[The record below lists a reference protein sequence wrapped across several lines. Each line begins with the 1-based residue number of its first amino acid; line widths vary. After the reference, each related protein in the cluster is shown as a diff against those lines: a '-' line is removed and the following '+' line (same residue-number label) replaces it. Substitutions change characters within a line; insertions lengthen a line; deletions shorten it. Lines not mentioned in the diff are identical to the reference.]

1 MPAEITF
8 HKNILNNNPSD
19 AATVIDHKD
28 EENNAHGKEGIGFY
42 GLSHGLSVPVGS
54 VQNTTWVTNE
64 AGTYSG
70 PQLNNTARVSD
81 GTSSVA
87 GTVSVNAASAINLDQ
102 LPNYLCPLNIRF
114 SNDDAVRVQ
123 ECKLMI
129 FDKNQTSNPASGVTT
144 YVYEARHPADGQGST
159 IPQLNHRGRTEN
171 SWVEFSES
179 IGAIEMTMTPSPG
192 ASGLNGDSN
201 DVNSAAGYTSNDGI
215 LHSSTRHDWYVA
227 LSAKPESIGSK
238 SDYALF
244 FTLEYLS

>member
-1 MPAEITF
+1 MRKI
-8 HKNILNNNPSD
+8 
-19 AATVIDHKD
+19 
-28 EENNAHGKEGIGFY
+28 AHGKEGIGFY

-81 GTSSVA
+81 ETSSVA

-144 YVYEARHPADGQGST
+144 YVYEARHPDDGQGST

-201 DVNSAAGYTSNDGI
+201 DVNSAAVILATMVFFAFLYQTRLVRCSISQARKHWQQVRLRSI
-215 LHSSTRHDWYVA
+215 LHTRV
-227 LSAKPESIGSK
+227 LS
-238 SDYALF
+238 
-244 FTLEYLS
+244 